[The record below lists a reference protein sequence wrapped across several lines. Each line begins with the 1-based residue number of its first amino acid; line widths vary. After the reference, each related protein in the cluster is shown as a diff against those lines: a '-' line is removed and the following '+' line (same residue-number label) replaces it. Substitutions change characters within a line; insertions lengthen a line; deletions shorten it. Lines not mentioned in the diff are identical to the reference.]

1 MHRRALALLAGWA
14 LTPSAG
20 ASAVLGLAPVVHAQ
34 PANLRSRT
42 EEPHASPLRPGT
54 GPARVST
61 PAEPGLEAAR
71 AHFLTGVA
79 QAKRGDWPNAL
90 ASFAAAY
97 RLAPEPTVLFNL
109 AGAQYR
115 CGKLLASNTNYRRLL
130 ASADDRLSRAE
141 RQAIEQQ
148 IARIELRMPR
158 LRIHIEGLRNDDRV
172 LLDQARLYPDELD
185 RDMWV
190 DPGTHQLR
198 VIRAQGHPETRTI
211 VMAESE
217 LRTVALGLP

>member
-1 MHRRALALLAGWA
+1 MHRRALALLAGWV
-14 LTPSAG
+14 LTLSAG
-20 ASAVLGLAPVVHAQ
+20 ASAIQVLGIPPVVLAQ
-34 PANLRSRT
+34 PSKAP
-42 EEPHASPLRPGT
+42 EPAL
-54 GPARVST
+54 A
-61 PAEPGLEAAR
+61 AAR
-71 AHFLTGVA
+71 AHFVTGVA
-79 QAKRGDWPNAL
+79 QARRGDWPNAL
-90 ASFAAAY
+90 ASFSAAY
-97 RLAPEPTVLFNL
+97 RLAPEPAVLFNL

-115 CGKLLASNTNYRRLL
+115 CGKLLAANTNYRRLL

-141 RQAIEQQ
+141 RQAITQQ

-198 VIRAQGHPETRTI
+198 VIRARGQPEVRT
-211 VMAESE
+211 VVLAESE

>member
-1 MHRRALALLAGWA
+1 MDRRALALLAGWV
-14 LTPSAG
+14 LTLSAG
-20 ASAVLGLAPVVHAQ
+20 ASALRDLASSRVVHAQ
-34 PANLRSRT
+34 SASTGEPAV
-42 EEPHASPLRPGT
+42 A
-54 GPARVST
+54 
-61 PAEPGLEAAR
+61 AAR

-79 QAKRGDWPNAL
+79 QAKRRDWPNAL

-130 ASADDRLSRAE
+130 ASAGDRLSRAE
-141 RQAIEQQ
+141 RQAAEQQ

-158 LRIHIEGLRNDDRV
+158 LRVHIEGLRSDDRV

-198 VIRAQGHPETRTI
+198 VIRARGRPEVRTI
-211 VMAESE
+211 VLAESE
-217 LRTVALGLP
+217 LRTVVLGLP